1 MDNFR
6 SFPGYY
12 QCVIIKDAH
21 IRDETFVVT
30 IPALYAVK
38 NQYEYN
44 PEGNTSS
51 FDGESM
57 LAGSLSSEGKSEL
70 TTMPHIIAANHTD
83 YYYRLRGDIFEETM
97 KATQGTTE
105 KRAGGGGDA
114 AYESH
119 DHDIR
124 KPMSLFNFTFEN
136 LNNVTIKAPCN
147 AWGFF
152 INASM
157 DKNSFVVTRIQ
168 GAVPLKKEALTQYVE

>member
-1 MDNFR
+1 
-6 SFPGYY
+6 
-12 QCVIIKDAH
+12 
-21 IRDETFVVT
+21 
-30 IPALYAVK
+30 
-38 NQYEYN
+38 
-44 PEGNTSS
+44 
-51 FDGESM
+51 
-57 LAGSLSSEGKSEL
+57 
-70 TTMPHIIAANHTD
+70 
-83 YYYRLRGDIFEETM
+83 M

-136 LNNVTIKAPCN
+136 LNNVTITAPCN

>member
-12 QCVIIKDAH
+12 HCVIIKDAH
-21 IRDETFVVT
+21 IRDETFEVT
-30 IPALYAVK
+30 IPALYAVD

-44 PEGNTSS
+44 PSGTKSK

-57 LAGSLSSEGKSEL
+57 LAGNMAAQGSTEL
-70 TTMPHIIAANHTD
+70 TTVSHITAANHTD

-97 KATQGTTE
+97 KATHGVTE
-105 KRAGGGGDA
+105 PRAGGGGDA
-114 AYESH
+114 EYASH

-124 KPMSLFNFTFEN
+124 QPMSLFLFTFEN
-136 LNNVTIKAPCN
+136 LNNVKITAPCD

-157 DKNSFVVTRIQ
+157 DVNSFVVTRIQ